1 MMFLLFIFNFFA
13 SAQMTSKIEME
24 WDAVPMSSGYE
35 VELKDESGKILNF
48 KKTEP
53 YLSEDV
59 PIGMYKVRIRS
70 IRKDQKVG
78 KWSAPMALEAMPMD
92 LVIEEP
98 ANEARLI
105 AATERGRI
113 VKFRWKARAGL
124 KKFYFRLWTADGEV
138 KTALLDKKEIDIELK
153 SGITYYWIVTAR
165 SDSGV
170 VYDNSDQAF
179 SFMIIGDRLPPPF
192 EIELQDSNFSWTAVE
207 KAGSYKIQ
215 IDYRYLDESDW
226 TIFYQGRQ
234 KATKIPFD
242 FLPTRE
248 YRIRVISESPTR
260 LPSLPADRQFFVK
273 SKKDFFHD

>member
-1 MMFLLFIFNFFA
+1 MILLYLIFNIFA
-13 SAQMTSKIEME
+13 SAEMTSKIEME
-24 WDAVPMSSGYE
+24 WDAVPMSAGYD

-53 YLSEDV
+53 SLTEEV
-59 PIGMYKVRIRS
+59 PIGLYKVRIRS

-78 KWSAPMALEAMPMD
+78 KWSAPMAVEALPLD

-98 ANEARLI
+98 GNEAQLI
-105 AATERGRI
+105 AGTERGRI

-124 KKFYFRLWTADGEV
+124 KKFYFRLWTSEGEV
-138 KTALLDKKEIDIELK
+138 KTALLDKKEIDLELK
-153 SGITYYWIVTAR
+153 PGITYYWIVTAR
-165 SDSGV
+165 SESGV

-192 EIELQDSNFSWTAVE
+192 EIDLQDSIFSWTLVE
-207 KAGSYKIQ
+207 KAASYKIQ
-215 IDYRYLDESDW
+215 IDYRYLDEVEW
-226 TIFYQGRQ
+226 TTFYQGKQ
-234 KATKIPFD
+234 KATEIPFD

-273 SKKDFFHD
+273 PKS